1 MTFDELLKGLKS
13 DLRQKVKKPKPDEED
28 FCLYDAI
35 GKIIEG
41 KGLKPDLRN
50 PETIK
55 ILEGSSNEIVQEA
68 ARGIWTE
75 RKQKQRQSERTV
87 TGGKYCEVEEIKI
100 KEEVILP
107 SDKPRDQRI
116 RWPQVN
122 IREFK
127 KSKKHKGAE

>member
-13 DLRQKVKKPKPDEED
+13 DLRQKVKKPKADEED
-28 FCLYDAI
+28 FSLYDAI

-41 KGLKPDLRN
+41 KGLKADLRN

-55 ILEGSSNEIVQEA
+55 MLEGSSNEIVQEA

-75 RKQKQRQSERTV
+75 RKQKQRQTERAIS
-87 TGGKYCEVEEIKI
+87 GGRDCEVEEIKI

-107 SDKPRDQRI
+107 SDKLRDQKI

-122 IREFK
+122 IRELK
-127 KSKKHKGAE
+127 KTKKHKGAE